1 MHCSKQD
8 VDSRNCT
15 TAGLVSPPA
24 HSAILMDFRGS
35 VVLCCRHRA
44 ALSAFYFSQRE
55 HRLVNTNQFLA
66 ESGCSY
72 IKNIKETYNP
82 DINQEKLSCS
92 TANEALSTTAMEEN

>member
-1 MHCSKQD
+1 MALVTSSEIISTQ
-8 VDSRNCT
+8 SSIEQ
-15 TAGLVSPPA
+15 AGLYGA
-24 HSAILMDFRGS
+24 MNFRN
-35 VVLCCRHRA
+35 RA

-66 ESGCSY
+66 EPGCSY

-92 TANEALSTTAMEEN
+92 STPCM